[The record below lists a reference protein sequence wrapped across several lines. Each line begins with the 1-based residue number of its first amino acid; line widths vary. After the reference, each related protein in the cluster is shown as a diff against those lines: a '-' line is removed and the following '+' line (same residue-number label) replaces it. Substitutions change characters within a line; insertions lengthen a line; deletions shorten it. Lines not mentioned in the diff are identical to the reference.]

1 MGVVLDM
8 AEQEV
13 LVRDLGN
20 AEAMILRNHGLL
32 TVGRTVGEAFNWM
45 HRLELSC
52 RAQLAAMACNTPLQ
66 EVPAAVLEETYMN
79 YQPQTRRPYG
89 LMEWPGLLRMV
100 ERMDPSFKD

>member
-1 MGVVLDM
+1 
-8 AEQEV
+8 
-13 LVRDLGN
+13 
-20 AEAMILRNHGLL
+20 
-32 TVGRTVGEAFNWM
+32 
-45 HRLELSC
+45 
-52 RAQLAAMACNTPLQ
+52 MACNTPLQ